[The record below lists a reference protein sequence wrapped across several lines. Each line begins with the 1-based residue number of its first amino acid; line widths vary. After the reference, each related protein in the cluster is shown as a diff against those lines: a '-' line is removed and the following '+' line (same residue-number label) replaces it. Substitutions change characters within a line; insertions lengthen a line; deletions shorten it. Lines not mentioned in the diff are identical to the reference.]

1 MSCAALTLAA
11 SLALAD
17 MYGAGPASQAAVA
30 STQAVSPLASEP
42 LYADIVGRARVLQTE
57 VEKFRALPGLAASAQ
72 PVALP
77 GFGRFK
83 TDAAKLAELDMQGHF
98 DLAKRGTDGD
108 LKCILKGISQDIA
121 VKIEAVE
128 QAKTGAEQD
137 QALDDLAYLLND
149 NVGVITAP
157 PKPPV

>member
-17 MYGAGPASQAAVA
+17 MYGAGPAAQPAMEQA
-30 STQAVSPLASEP
+30 QASPLSREP

-57 VEKFRALPGLAASAQ
+57 VEKFRALPGLQASAA

-77 GFGRFK
+77 GFAAFK

-121 VKIEAVE
+121 VKVQAVE
-128 QAKTGAEQD
+128 DAKTGADQD
-137 QALDDLAYLLND
+137 RALDDLAYLLND